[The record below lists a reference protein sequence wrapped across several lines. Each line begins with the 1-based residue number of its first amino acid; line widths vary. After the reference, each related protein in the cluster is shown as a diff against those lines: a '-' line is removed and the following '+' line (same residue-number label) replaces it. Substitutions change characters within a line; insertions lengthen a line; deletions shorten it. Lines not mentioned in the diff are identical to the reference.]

1 MSEINGGEGELDC
14 LDQVHQP
21 VLGVLVDELQHG
33 LRELGLLWKHQ
44 EQNYQDIFEK
54 LARAKTAPIP
64 LGCKRIRCARSL
76 LIVHDPSTSASD
88 HVGGF
93 VRSINLKSLV
103 RKFSNLSTR

>member
-33 LRELGLLWKHQ
+33 LRELGLLWKQQ
-44 EQNYQDIFEK
+44 EQNYQDLFVK
-54 LARAKTAPIP
+54 LARAKAARVP
-64 LGCKRIRCARSL
+64 LGCKRIRCTRSL
-76 LIVHDPSTSASD
+76 LNANVYSIAARD

-93 VRSINLKSLV
+93 V
-103 RKFSNLSTR
+103 